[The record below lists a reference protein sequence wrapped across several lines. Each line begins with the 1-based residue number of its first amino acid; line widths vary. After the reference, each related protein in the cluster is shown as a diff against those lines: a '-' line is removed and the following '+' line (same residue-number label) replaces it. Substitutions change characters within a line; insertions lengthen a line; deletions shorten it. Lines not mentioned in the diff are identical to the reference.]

1 MNRMSS
7 SSVAVTI
14 VPCSLKNKRRCGLVL
29 LWVCAGCRT
38 SLETVSQERQT
49 LIPDAPE
56 KSDVALTKQITALEA
71 ESKTRPT
78 DVEVLFRLGKLFH
91 QQGTF
96 QKSIPLFER
105 IIVLR
110 PRHLDA
116 HVLLRSEERR
126 VGKGCSSG
134 VGEWSEK

>member
-1 MNRMSS
+1 MSPS
-7 SSVAVTI
+7 PVAVTI
-14 VPCSLKNKRRCGLVL
+14 VPYPLKNKRCCGLVL
-29 LWVCAGCRT
+29 LLASAVLGT
-38 SLETVSQERQT
+38 SIETVSQERQM
-49 LIPDAPE
+49 LIPGSHE

-71 ESKTRPT
+71 ELKTRPT